1 MDSSG
6 VIRRSLL
13 LGSLGWVASARA
25 GATGSAPAG
34 CPPLLQHTFARLQD
48 EKPVNL
54 CDFAGKVLLVVN
66 TASACGFTP
75 QYEGL
80 ERLYAR
86 WRERGLVVLGFP
98 SNDFGGQE
106 PGSNAKIAEFCQNQ
120 FGVRFPMFAKTVV
133 KAGARGQNPFYA
145 QLVARSGS
153 TPKWNF
159 HKYLV
164 DRRGERVI
172 AFTSLVDPEDRKLVK
187 ELEILIN
194 AK

>member
-1 MDSSG
+1 MNRRG
-6 VIRRSLL
+6 VIRRSLV
-13 LGSLGWVASARA
+13 LGSMGWVTSRA
-25 GATGSAPAG
+25 LAAPAS
-34 CPPLLQHTFARLQD
+34 CPALLQHTFARLQD

-54 CDFAGKVLLVVN
+54 CGFAGKVLLVVN
-66 TASACGFTP
+66 TASECGFTP

-80 ERLYAR
+80 EQLHAR
-86 WRERGLVVLGFP
+86 WSERGLVVMGFP

-106 PGSNAKIAEFCQNQ
+106 PGSNARIAQFCQNQ

-133 KAGARGQNPFYA
+133 KSGAPGQNPFFA
-145 QLVARSGS
+145 QLAARSGS

-164 DRRGERVI
+164 DRSAQRVV
-172 AFTSLVDPEDRKLVK
+172 AFSSLVEPDDRKLLR
-187 ELEILIN
+187 ELELLIN